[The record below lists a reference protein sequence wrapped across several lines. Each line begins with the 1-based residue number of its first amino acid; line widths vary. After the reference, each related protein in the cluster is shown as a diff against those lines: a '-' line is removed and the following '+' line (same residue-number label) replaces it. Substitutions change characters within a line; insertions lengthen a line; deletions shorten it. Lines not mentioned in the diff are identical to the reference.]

1 MHAVVCVFLCVQALL
16 HTDTHTLP
24 VSSCLV
30 DCDRKYSPTC
40 SSSLSKM
47 QSCRCR
53 AEYLAGYLPLLS
65 FSPLPSFHSLLFV
78 PPLRFV
84 TAPSVSLPIPF
95 GLPFVTTFSP
105 LVQYIFTWF
114 FSLSGSLLPLFPSFS
129 YFCHSVFWLHS
140 LIRCFLSLLFSLY
153 SVFLQCC
160 LLHCIVSSPSYPSCL
175 SLIPLSCLLTLLSFH
190 LLPSLFGLFY
200 FLSGNILKYMFFHL
214 SFIFNLFS
222 SILYSLVS
230 SPFLPWFFLKPYL
243 LFHVLLLVSFNVPS
257 LCFHPS
263 PFHHSFMSPLYAL
276 LSSPPTFHL
285 FLLFFRFFSSMF
297 LLHPVSLTCSFF
309 SSPLNA
315 CHVFNY
321 SGVDY
326 MLKMWHWRANGYLLS
341 EGNLG
346 VSCLRCCKVS
356 PQLLLC
362 LHALRDTCPALCC
375 EVCGV
380 ARRGMEMGGFF
391 VGRMRQSLWPCT
403 FHYR

>member
-114 FSLSGSLLPLFPSFS
+114 FSLSGSLLPLFPPFS

-230 SPFLPWFFLKPYL
+230 SPFLPWFFLILIY
-243 LFHVLLLVSFNVPS
+243 FSTS
-257 LCFHPS
+257 CS
-263 PFHHSFMSPLYAL
+263 
-276 LSSPPTFHL
+276 L
-285 FLLFFRFFSSMF
+285 FLLMF
-297 LLHPVSLTCSFF
+297 HLCVSTRLLFIIPSCRPF
-309 SSPLNA
+309 
-315 CHVFNY
+315 
-321 SGVDY
+321 
-326 MLKMWHWRANGYLLS
+326 MLF
-341 EGNLG
+341 
-346 VSCLRCCKVS
+346 C
-356 PQLLLC
+356 PLLLLFISSYFSFGSFHPCFYSFLFLSPVHSSLLLWMLATYSITLELITC
-362 LHALRDTCPALCC
+362 LKCDT
-375 EVCGV
+375 E
-380 ARRGMEMGGFF
+380 
-391 VGRMRQSLWPCT
+391 GRMATYFQKEI
-403 FHYR
+403 